1 MGNDH
6 VKNHLM
12 ALFYGIFTFITV
24 FIIFLAMLAL
34 GSCSSPRKVSSSTE
48 SRSVADMV
56 DRLDSL
62 MSLKTVVRQDS
73 AWRESVMR
81 QFQSILEKS
90 DTSRS
95 VTLSAAGDTIRERI
109 VINNVRETTSE
120 TDRLERE
127 VLMRRIESMDSTIGL
142 MRLQISHSDSLL
154 QASRTTVEVPAR
166 LTWWQQARLHLSNIL
181 LYALLILGVYM
192 AIRAKFLKK

>member
-12 ALFYGIFTFITV
+12 ALFYGIFTAVAV
-24 FIIFLAMLAL
+24 FVIFLAMLAL

-120 TDRLERE
+120 TDRRERE

-154 QASRTTVEVPAR
+154 QASRTTVEVPDR
-166 LTWWQQARLHLSNIL
+166 LTWWQQARLHLANIL

-192 AIRAKFLKK
+192 AIRAKFPKK

>member
-6 VKNHLM
+6 VKNHLI
-12 ALFYGIFTFITV
+12 ALFYGIFTAVAV
-24 FIIFLAMLAL
+24 FVIFLAMLAL

-48 SRSVADMV
+48 YRSVADMV

-62 MSLKTVVRQDS
+62 MRLKTVVRQDS

-120 TDRLERE
+120 TDRRERE
-127 VLMRRIESMDSTIGL
+127 VLRRRIESMDSTIGL
-142 MRLQISHSDSLL
+142 MRLQLSHSDSLL

-166 LTWWQQARLHLSNIL
+166 LTWWQQARLHLANIL
-181 LYALLILGVYM
+181 LYALLILGVYL
-192 AIRAKFLKK
+192 AIRAKFPKK